1 MIPWSMEKC
10 PEFSKTYHLNRAGK
24 SAFICERA
32 REEGFR
38 NQGKIEEGARMEKI
52 ESPTIL
58 GKQKHKEKNN

>member
-1 MIPWSMEKC
+1 MKLS
-10 PEFSKTYHLNRAGK
+10 LLRRAGK
-24 SAFICERA
+24 SAFVCERA

-38 NQGKIEEGARMEKI
+38 NQGKIEEGTRMEKI